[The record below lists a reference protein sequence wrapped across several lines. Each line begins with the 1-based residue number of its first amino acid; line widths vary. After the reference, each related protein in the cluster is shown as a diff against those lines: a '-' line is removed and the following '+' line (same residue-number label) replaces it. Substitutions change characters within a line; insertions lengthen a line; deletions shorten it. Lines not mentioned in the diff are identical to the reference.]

1 MTNSIGSNINFNNYS
16 IDKITQDYYPNSI
29 QEDFHQ
35 FHSIKSIEIPN
46 EQHQQQIKK
55 KENRS
60 KTNLRKT
67 QTTKGHME
75 GSLYYQ

>member
-1 MTNSIGSNINFNNYS
+1 MTNSIGSNINFNHYS

-29 QEDFHQ
+29 QEDFQQ
-35 FHSIKSIEIPN
+35 FLTSN
-46 EQHQQQIKK
+46 EQHQQSIKK

-75 GSLYYQ
+75 GLSYQ